1 MKKPLLPQSDLAKRL
16 CDIFH
21 RRHTTPWQPKEKRV
35 FLQIRDAI
43 DEQDL
48 QNIERRYKTL
58 WPPNSDK
65 NTLRHD
71 LYTFMNNYATEA
83 DRANIWAEQHPIK
96 RVRKIIPIELPS
108 EPYVEPT
115 DPEVLARRD
124 RFMAEYYARKA
135 LRKQVKESA

>member
-1 MKKPLLPQSDLAKRL
+1 MKRPLIPQSDLAKRL

-83 DRANIWAEQHPIK
+83 DRSNIWAEQHPIK

-108 EPYVEPT
+108 DRPPLSAEEQ
-115 DPEVLARRD
+115 ASAD
-124 RFMAEYYARKA
+124 RFMEQYRQ
-135 LRKQVKESA
+135 RKQVKESA